1 MRKFVVGERYKVGG
15 DSCET
20 GNIIEITKIDR
31 NLCCYKTV
39 EGEHAPDSF
48 MPDSPFGRALI
59 LVTEGKFKVGD
70 KVIGNDL
77 ADEYYAVTRKGYKG
91 MVTDVLNNGKIKV
104 DHYTVL
110 EECFD
115 LFEEE
120 EEEKI
125 VITRKGKKTIAKYY
139 INGKVMEKGLARC
152 CPEDTFD
159 FATGAKIAFD
169 QMFGF
174 AEPTLE
180 TAFDWNSFIKGEI
193 FVEVT
198 RETIADFLKECEKN
212 DCNWCDRV
220 ATKWNPF
227 ESYDDMPEKIKSIMQ
242 VIGVNAPNDK
252 LYIHM
257 VDGKLKFSNDEP
269 KDSSKI
275 IAWENSFD
283 WEAFKSGKIA
293 VKLTEENAKS
303 FMEEAEKN
311 GCVWRG
317 GEKPT
322 EWIPDE
328 KTFYLDCSNSGYG
341 RFGWSRANYDNLEVV
356 EW

>member
-1 MRKFVVGERYKVGG
+1 MRKFIVGERYKVGG

-20 GNIIEITKIDR
+20 GNIIEITRMDR
-31 NLCCYKTV
+31 TWCYYKTV
-39 EGEHAPDSF
+39 EGEHAPDGF
-48 MPDSPFGRALI
+48 MPDSLFGRALI
-59 LVTEGKFKVGD
+59 PVATRKFKVGD

-77 ADEYYAVTRKGYKG
+77 ADGYYAVTRKGYVGTVKEVRDG
-91 MVTDVLNNGKIKV
+91 RTIVV
-104 DHYTVL
+104 DRWAVL

-115 LFEEE
+115 LFE

-169 QMFGF
+169 RMFGF

-180 TAFDWNSFIKGEI
+180 TAFDWNGFVKGDI

-198 RETIADFLKECEKN
+198 RETIVDFLKECEKN
-212 DCNWCDRV
+212 DCNWEDHA
-220 ATKWNPF
+220 ATEWNPF
-227 ESYDDMPEKIKSIMQ
+227 ESYDRIPEELK
-242 VIGVNAPNDK
+242 GVLSLISVSVPSDK
-252 LYIHM
+252 LCIHM
-257 VDGKLKFSNDEP
+257 VDGNLKFRNHAPEDT
-269 KDSSKI
+269 SKVI
-275 IAWENSFD
+275 EWEKSFD
-283 WEAFKSGKIA
+283 WEAFKDHKIS
-293 VKLTEENAKS
+293 VKLTAENKKS

-311 GCVWRG
+311 GCKWRTG
-317 GEKPT
+317 HKPT
-322 EWIPDE
+322 EWNFPQ
-328 KTFYLDCSNSGYG
+328 NSGFIEHDYG
-341 RFGWSRANYDNLEVV
+341 MYFGSEPDPGMKVV

>member
-1 MRKFVVGERYKVGG
+1 MGKFVVGGRYKVGTG
-15 DSCET
+15 SET
-20 GNIIEITKIDR
+20 GNIIEITRMDR
-31 NLCCYKTV
+31 TWCHYKTV

-48 MPDSPFGRALI
+48 MPNSPFSRALI
-59 LVTEGKFKVGD
+59 PVVARKFKVGD

-91 MVTDVLNNGKIKV
+91 IVTDVLNNGKIKV
-104 DHYTVL
+104 NQYTVL

-115 LFEEE
+115 LFEE
-120 EEEKI
+120 KI
-125 VITRKGKKTIAKYY
+125 IITREGKKTIAKYY
-139 INGKVMEKGLARC
+139 VNGEVMEKGLARC

-169 QMFGF
+169 RMLGF

-180 TAFDWNSFIKGEI
+180 TAFDWNGFIKGDI

-212 DCNWCDRV
+212 DCNWCYHT
-220 ATKWNPF
+220 ATEWNPF
-227 ESYDDMPEKIKSIMQ
+227 ESYDSIPEELKGVLSLISVSAPSDKICIQ
-242 VIGVNAPNDK
+242 
-252 LYIHM
+252 M
-257 VDGKLKFSNDEP
+257 VDGNLVFCNDASEDNP
-269 KDSSKI
+269 KVI
-275 IAWENSFD
+275 VWEKSFD
-283 WEAFKSGKIA
+283 WEAFKNAAFA

-311 GCVWRG
+311 DCKWRG

-341 RFGWSRANYDNLEVV
+341 RFGWSRTNYDNLEVV

>member
-15 DSCET
+15 NSREA
-20 GNIIEITKIDR
+20 GNIIEITGIDR
-31 NLCCYKTV
+31 TWCYYKTV
-39 EGEHAPDSF
+39 EGEHAPGSF
-48 MPDSPFGRALI
+48 MPNSIFGRALI
-59 LVTEGKFKVGD
+59 PVAARKFKVGD

-77 ADEYYAVTRKGYKG
+77 ANKSYCITRKGYVGTVKEVRDG
-91 MVTDVLNNGKIKV
+91 RTIKV
-104 DHYTVL
+104 DRWVVS

-115 LFEEE
+115 LFE

-169 QMFGF
+169 RMLGF

-180 TAFDWNSFIKGEI
+180 TAFDWNGFIKGDI

-198 RETIADFLKECEKN
+198 RETIGDFLKECEKN
-212 DCNWCDRV
+212 DCNWCDHA
-220 ATKWNPF
+220 ATEWNPF
-227 ESYDDMPEKIKSIMQ
+227 ESYDRISEELKGVLSLMSVSAPSDKIC
-242 VIGVNAPNDK
+242 
-252 LYIHM
+252 IHM
-257 VDGKLKFSNDEP
+257 VDGHLVFHNHASED
-269 KDSSKI
+269 DSKVI
-275 IAWENSFD
+275 VWEKSFD
-283 WEAFKSGKIA
+283 WEAFKNGKIA
-293 VKLTEENAKS
+293 VKLTEENEKS
-303 FMEEAEKN
+303 FLEAAEKN
-311 GCVWRG
+311 GCKWRG

-341 RFGWSRANYDNLEVV
+341 RLGWSSTNYDDLEVI